1 MIRECR
7 FCKYYKHMHGE
18 QGFCYNRTIDKD
30 SILESI
36 LVDYELQDVIEDSVD
51 EVLDDFNIS
60 DTVCR
65 ELSDDIYD
73 EVVAWL
79 DNNLKDLPSK
89 VYLYD
94 SCEDFA

>member
-1 MIRECR
+1 M
-7 FCKYYKHMHGE
+7 YGE

-36 LVDYELQDVIEDSVD
+36 LVDCELQDVIEDSVD
-51 EVLDDFNIS
+51 EVLDDYRIS